1 MALILNPTALRDVIT
16 IAENDEKMPR
26 KSTHFYPKPVSG
38 LVFYPMDREFHQGK
52 PPGPIARLCR
62 ALVLARSRAPGY
74 TRHSMSSGL
83 VDELHEV
90 PLDREN
96 QDLKEILEIAFQIT
110 AQLEIEN
117 VIKNVVWS
125 LVSKFQIGDRDRRA
139 PRRDR
144 RERGAGGVLP
154 GPEEGRPRASPCR
167 PFSPCSPS
175 WTRTS
180 TARSPFSYF
189 QENFPDKVMVDR
201 FAALGVDMIVPLRT
215 DKGSIGILLLPK
227 SGSGVSYGLQ
237 EIQYITRIT
246 RFASIAIENAS
257 LFRQATTDR
266 MTGLFSHHFFEKTL
280 EEELERARRYKTTF
294 SLVMFDIDHF
304 KKFNDAYGHLQGDH
318 IIRDIARLLCKSI
331 RQVDFPARY
340 GGEEFAVILP
350 AVDVKGALVVAERLR
365 KRVEVYEFPSINDGG
380 GALHVTISV
389 GVTEFDAESAYA
401 PTEIIREADR
411 ALYQSKEHGRN
422 RVTVGRARST

>member
-1 MALILNPTALRDVIT
+1 
-16 IAENDEKMPR
+16 
-26 KSTHFYPKPVSG
+26 
-38 LVFYPMDREFHQGK
+38 
-52 PPGPIARLCR
+52 
-62 ALVLARSRAPGY
+62 
-74 TRHSMSSGL
+74 MSSGL

-90 PLDREN
+90 PLEREN

-125 LVSKFQIGDRDRRA
+125 LVSRFQIETVTVA
-139 PRRDR
+139 
-144 RERGAGGVLP
+144 LP
-154 GPEEGRPRASPCR
+154 GETDENAVQVVSYKGLKKEDLGISL
-167 PFSPCSPS
+167 PS
-175 WTRTS
+175 IMPVLAFLDKDEYS
-180 TARSPFSYF
+180 QIAFSYF
-189 QENFPDKVMVDR
+189 QENFPDKVMVER
-201 FAALGVDMIVPLRT
+201 FAALAVDMIVPLRT
-215 DKGSIGILLLPK
+215 DKGSIAILLLPK
-227 SGSGVSYGLQ
+227 AGSGESYGLQ

-280 EEELERARRYKTTF
+280 DEELERARRYKTTF

-304 KKFNDAYGHLQGDH
+304 KKFNDTYGHLQGDR
-318 IIRDIARLLCKSI
+318 IIREIARLLTKSI

-365 KRVEVYEFPSINDGG
+365 KKVEAFEFPSSNGG
-380 GALHVTISV
+380 AALHVTISL
-389 GVTEFDAESAYA
+389 GVTEFDSESAYA
-401 PTEIIREADR
+401 PTEIIRDADR
-411 ALYQSKEHGRN
+411 ALYQSKERGRN
-422 RVTVGRARST
+422 RVTVGGSRPA

>member
-1 MALILNPTALRDVIT
+1 
-16 IAENDEKMPR
+16 
-26 KSTHFYPKPVSG
+26 
-38 LVFYPMDREFHQGK
+38 
-52 PPGPIARLCR
+52 
-62 ALVLARSRAPGY
+62 
-74 TRHSMSSGL
+74 MSSGL
-83 VDELHEV
+83 VDELHDV

-125 LVSKFQIGDRDRRA
+125 FVSKFQT
-139 PRRDR
+139 
-144 RERGAGGVLP
+144 ETVTVVLP
-154 GPEEGRPRASPCR
+154 GDIDENTVQVVTYRGLKRDESSVT
-167 PFSPCSPS
+167 FPS
-175 WTRTS
+175 ILPMLAFLDKDEYS
-180 TARSPFSYF
+180 QIPFSYF
-189 QENFPDKVMVDR
+189 RDNFPDAVMIERLAQLSTDV
-201 FAALGVDMIVPLRT
+201 IVPLRT

-227 SGSGVSYGLQ
+227 SGTGQTYGLQ
-237 EIQYITRIT
+237 DIQYITRIV
-246 RFASIAIENAS
+246 RFASIALENAS

-280 EEELERARRYKTTF
+280 DEELERARRYKSTF

-304 KKFNDAYGHLQGDH
+304 KKFNDAYGHLQGDR
-318 IIRDIARLLCKSI
+318 IIRDIAKLLCKSI

-365 KRVEVYEFPSINDGG
+365 KKVETYAFPAADGG
-380 GALHVTISV
+380 AALHVTISV
-389 GVTEFDAESAYA
+389 GVTEFEAESAYA

-411 ALYQSKEHGRN
+411 ALYQSKERGRN
-422 RVTVGRARST
+422 RVTVSSPRSS

>member
-1 MALILNPTALRDVIT
+1 
-16 IAENDEKMPR
+16 
-26 KSTHFYPKPVSG
+26 
-38 LVFYPMDREFHQGK
+38 
-52 PPGPIARLCR
+52 
-62 ALVLARSRAPGY
+62 
-74 TRHSMSSGL
+74 MSSGL

-125 LVSKFQIGDRDRRA
+125 LVSKFQAETVTIALPGEIDETA
-139 PRRDR
+139 VQVVMY
-144 RERGAGGVLP
+144 RGAKKEDPPIALPSIQPVLAFLDKD
-154 GPEEGRPRASPCR
+154 EYSQIA
-167 PFSPCSPS
+167 
-175 WTRTS
+175 
-180 TARSPFSYF
+180 FSYF
-189 QENFPDKVMVDR
+189 RDNFPDEIMVKR
-201 FAALGVDMIVPLRT
+201 FADLGVDMIVPLRT

-227 SGSGVSYGLQ
+227 AGGGQSYGLQ
-237 EIQYITRIT
+237 EIQYITRIA

-304 KKFNDAYGHLQGDH
+304 KKFNDTYGHLQGDR

-365 KRVEVYEFPSINDGG
+365 KRVEAFEFGASTDGG
-380 GALHVTISV
+380 AALHVTISV

-422 RVTVGRARST
+422 RVTVGGDRSA

>member
-1 MALILNPTALRDVIT
+1 
-16 IAENDEKMPR
+16 
-26 KSTHFYPKPVSG
+26 
-38 LVFYPMDREFHQGK
+38 
-52 PPGPIARLCR
+52 
-62 ALVLARSRAPGY
+62 
-74 TRHSMSSGL
+74 MSSGL

-125 LVSKFQIGDRDRRA
+125 FVSKFQTETVTVA
-139 PRRDR
+139 
-144 RERGAGGVLP
+144 LP
-154 GPEEGRPRASPCR
+154 GEIDESSVSVITYRGLKKEESAATL
-167 PFSPCSPS
+167 PS
-175 WTRTS
+175 ILPMLAFLDKDEYS
-180 TARSPFSYF
+180 QIPFSYF
-189 QENFPDKVMVDR
+189 RDNFPDKAMVKSLAELSTD
-201 FAALGVDMIVPLRT
+201 VIVPLRT

-227 SGSGVSYGLQ
+227 SGTGQTYGLQ
-237 EIQYITRIT
+237 DIQYITRIV

-280 EEELERARRYKTTF
+280 DEELERARRYKSTF

-304 KKFNDAYGHLQGDH
+304 KKFNDTYGHLQGDR
-318 IIRDIARLLCKSI
+318 IIRDIAKLLCKSI

-350 AVDVKGALVVAERLR
+350 AVDVKGATVVAERLR
-365 KRVEVYEFPSINDGG
+365 KRIETHPFPSSDGG
-380 GALHVTISV
+380 ATLHVTISV
-389 GVTEFDAESAYA
+389 GVTEFEAESAYA

-411 ALYQSKEHGRN
+411 ALYQSKEKGRN
-422 RVTVGRARST
+422 MVTVSAPRSS